1 MMNVQSNDLTFF
13 EFAEEVLILLHGDKW
28 YEQTCPDYK
37 DGDVFVD
44 VDLKP
49 VLNLLKT
56 KLSQEVKQ

>member
-13 EFAEEVLILLHGDKW
+13 EFTEEVLILLHGDEW
-28 YEQTCPDYK
+28 YKKTCTDYK

-44 VDLKP
+44 VNLEP

-56 KLSQEVKQ
+56 KLLEVNQ

>member
-1 MMNVQSNDLTFF
+1 MNVRTYELDSF
-13 EFAEEVLILLHGDKW
+13 EFTEEELILLYGAEW
-28 YEQTCPDYK
+28 YKKICIDYK

-56 KLSQEVKQ
+56 KLSEEQN

>member
-1 MMNVQSNDLTFF
+1 MNVRTYELNSF
-13 EFAEEVLILLHGDKW
+13 EFTEHVLILLYGDEW
-28 YEQTCPDYK
+28 YKKICIDYK

-56 KLSQEVKQ
+56 KLSKEKN

>member
-1 MMNVQSNDLTFF
+1 MNVRTHELNSF
-13 EFAEEVLILLHGDKW
+13 EFTEEVLILLYGDEW
-28 YEQTCPDYK
+28 YKKICIDYK

-56 KLSQEVKQ
+56 KLSKEQN

>member
-1 MMNVQSNDLTFF
+1 MMNVRTYELDSF
-13 EFAEEVLILLHGDKW
+13 EFTEQVLILLYGDEW

>member
-1 MMNVQSNDLTFF
+1 MNVRTYELNSF
-13 EFAEEVLILLHGDKW
+13 EFTEQVLILLYGDKW
-28 YEQTCPDYK
+28 YKKICIDYK

-56 KLSQEVKQ
+56 KLSKEQN

>member
-1 MMNVQSNDLTFF
+1 MNVQTNDLTFF
-13 EFAEEVLILLHGDKW
+13 EFTE
-28 YEQTCPDYK
+28 
-37 DGDVFVD
+37 DVFVD

>member
-1 MMNVQSNDLTFF
+1 MNVRTYELDSFRFT
-13 EFAEEVLILLHGDKW
+13 EEVLILLYGDEW
-28 YEQTCPDYK
+28 YKKICIDYK

-56 KLSQEVKQ
+56 KYLRSKTND

>member
-1 MMNVQSNDLTFF
+1 MNVRTYELNSF
-13 EFAEEVLILLHGDKW
+13 EFTEEVLILLYGHEW
-28 YEQTCPDYK
+28 YKKICIDYK

-44 VDLKP
+44 VDLKS